1 MTLAG
6 SFSLLYKYAD
16 DVIAEVRSTHVAG
29 SWLGFFFFKDC
40 LLLCHGTV
48 VKQSQATSLLNS
60 KSL

>member
-29 SWLGFFFFKDC
+29 SWLGFFFLKTASFC
-40 LLLCHGTV
+40 VMEQL
-48 VKQSQATSLLNS
+48 
-60 KSL
+60 